1 MTGSV
6 VRVLALWSPDWPVT
20 AAAHAAR
27 VPPHQPAAV
36 FVAGRVLACSA
47 VARAQGVRRG
57 LRRREAQA
65 RCPDL
70 AVLTPDPDR
79 DARAFE
85 PVVAA
90 VEELAPGVEILRPG
104 LVALP
109 ARGPAG
115 WFGGELAAA
124 ERLVDQVAAR
134 TGAEVQAGFADGLF
148 AAVLAARRAV
158 AVAPGDTPAFLA
170 ALGVEELDR
179 EPDIDRSA
187 LVDLLRRL
195 GLLSLGAFAALDPA
209 DVASRF
215 GADAV
220 LCHRLA
226 RGLDPRPPLRR
237 QPPEELAVEAELD
250 PPVDRVDAA
259 AFAARGLAER
269 LHATLAGHGLACT
282 RLGVTAHT
290 AAGEELHRIWRCAEP
305 LTPAAT
311 VDRVRWQ
318 LDAWLT
324 NRRDTPREGAV
335 VRLRLVPEETVAA
348 GALQRGLW
356 GETGEAD
363 ERAGRALVR
372 VQALLGP
379 ESVVTAVRGGGRDPA
394 ERVRLVP
401 WGDERAEP
409 AAAAPAADARR
420 PGGAAPAHAADPAR
434 HPGPAD
440 LVPDLADAAPAGWP
454 VDVLHR
460 TGRLSAVELLQ
471 QGGQSP
477 APRSRR
483 RRLPAHRSPRPSSV
497 PEPPPSWP
505 GRLPAPSPATVPPAP
520 LPALVHDAADEAVRL
535 DRPDL
540 LTAPPARV
548 AVDGRAP
555 AAVVGWSGPWPVW
568 ARWWS
573 PEATPTARMQVVLD
587 DGTALLL
594 VAREG
599 RWWVHGDLRLRGDT
613 KRPGASVPEA
623 PGRSWEGSQATIGGG
638 SAAPVMI
645 ATASDI
651 VCDCGVITVARLP
664 SRWMWMRSATSN
676 TCGMLWL
683 IRMTGR
689 PRSRTSRISCSTRL
703 PSLTPSAAV
712 GSSRMTTL
720 LPNAAERATAT
731 ACRCPPDRLS
741 TACPMFC
748 SVPRPARSCA
758 GRPRTS
764 CASCRASGTPSR
776 GRRAC
781 VPRGR
786 GTGCRRCPGPAP
798 RPATGTRSRC
808 PPGGRPSGC

>member
-1 MTGSV
+1 M
-6 VRVLALWSPDWPVT
+6 RVLALWSPDWPVT
-20 AAAHAAR
+20 AAAHAAG

-47 VARAQGVRRG
+47 VARTQGVRRG

-65 RCPDL
+65 RCPEL
-70 AVLTPDPDR
+70 AVLAPDPDR

-85 PVVAA
+85 PVVVA

-109 ARGPAG
+109 ARGPAS
-115 WFGGELAAA
+115 WFGGELTAA

-134 TGAEVQAGFADGLF
+134 TGVEVQAGFADGLF

-195 GLLSLGAFAALDPA
+195 GLLNLGAFAALDPA

-237 QPPEELAVEAELD
+237 RPPEELTVEAELD

-324 NRRDTPREGAV
+324 NRRHTPEDGAV

-379 ESVVTAVRGGGRDPA
+379 ESVVTAVLGGGRDPA
-394 ERVRLVP
+394 ERIRLVP
-401 WGDERAEP
+401 WGDDRAEP
-409 AAAAPAADARR
+409 DPPPAAASPPAASSSTALPAASPTAALPAAASPRSGPAAASGRR
-420 PGGAAPAHAADPAR
+420 R
-434 HPGPAD
+434 PAD
-440 LVPDLADAAPAGWP
+440 LVPDLTGAAPAGWP
-454 VDVLHR
+454 VDVLRR

-471 QGGQSP
+471 QGGPPPGS
-477 APRSRR
+477 RSRR
-483 RRLPAHRSPRPSSV
+483 RRLPVHRSPRPSPVRES
-497 PEPPPSWP
+497 PPSWP
-505 GRLPAPSPATVPPAP
+505 GRLPAPSPATVPPEP
-520 LPALVHDAADEAVRL
+520 LPALVHDAAEEVVRL

-540 LTAPPARV
+540 LSAPPARV
-548 AVDGRAP
+548 TVDGRAP

-573 PEATPTARMQVVLD
+573 PEATPSARMQVVLD

-594 VAREG
+594 IAREN
-599 RWWVHGDLRLRGDT
+599 RWWV
-613 KRPGASVPEA
+613 A
-623 PGRSWEGSQATIGGG
+623 
-638 SAAPVMI
+638 
-645 ATASDI
+645 
-651 VCDCGVITVARLP
+651 GVY
-664 SRWMWMRSATSN
+664 
-676 TCGMLWL
+676 
-683 IRMTGR
+683 
-689 PRSRTSRISCSTRL
+689 
-703 PSLTPSAAV
+703 
-712 GSSRMTTL
+712 
-720 LPNAAERATAT
+720 
-731 ACRCPPDRLS
+731 D
-741 TACPMFC
+741 
-748 SVPRPARSCA
+748 
-758 GRPRTS
+758 
-764 CASCRASGTPSR
+764 
-776 GRRAC
+776 
-781 VPRGR
+781 
-786 GTGCRRCPGPAP
+786 
-798 RPATGTRSRC
+798 
-808 PPGGRPSGC
+808 

>member
-1 MTGSV
+1 MRCAGAPHVPETAITGRA

-27 VPPHQPAAV
+27 IPPHQPAAV

-65 RCPDL
+65 RCPEL

-109 ARGPAG
+109 ARGPVS
-115 WFGGELAAA
+115 WFGGELTAA

-134 TGAEVQAGFADGLF
+134 TGVEVQAGFADGLF

-237 QPPEELAVEAELD
+237 RPPEELTVEAELD

-324 NRRDTPREGAV
+324 HRRDTPEDGAV

-379 ESVVTAVRGGGRDPA
+379 ESVVTAVLGGGRDPA
-394 ERVRLVP
+394 ERIRLVP
-401 WGDERAEP
+401 WGDDRGEPPP
-409 AAAAPAADARR
+409 AAPSPAAPSVAASVAAPAAAPPSR
-420 PGGAAPAHAADPAR
+420 PGPPAASGR
-434 HPGPAD
+434 RRPAD
-440 LVPDLADAAPAGWP
+440 LVPDLTGAAPAGWP
-454 VDVLHR
+454 VDVLRR
-460 TGRLSAVELLQ
+460 TGRLSAVELQ
-471 QGGQSP
+471 QGGLP
-477 APRSRR
+477 PGPRSRR
-483 RRLPAHRSPRPSSV
+483 RRLPAHRSPRPSPV
-497 PEPPPSWP
+497 REPPPSWP
-505 GRLPAPSPATVPPAP
+505 GRLPAPSPATVPPTP
-520 LPALVHDAADEAVRL
+520 LPALVHDTAGEPVRL
-535 DRPDL
+535 VGPDL
-540 LTAPPARV
+540 LAAPPARV
-548 AVDGRAP
+548 TVDGRAP

-573 PEATPTARMQVVLD
+573 PEATPAARMQVVLD

-594 VAREG
+594 VARDG
-599 RWWVHGDLRLRGDT
+599 RWWV
-613 KRPGASVPEA
+613 
-623 PGRSWEGSQATIGGG
+623 
-638 SAAPVMI
+638 
-645 ATASDI
+645 
-651 VCDCGVITVARLP
+651 
-664 SRWMWMRSATSN
+664 
-676 TCGMLWL
+676 
-683 IRMTGR
+683 
-689 PRSRTSRISCSTRL
+689 
-703 PSLTPSAAV
+703 
-712 GSSRMTTL
+712 
-720 LPNAAERATAT
+720 
-731 ACRCPPDRLS
+731 
-741 TACPMFC
+741 
-748 SVPRPARSCA
+748 A
-758 GRPRTS
+758 GIYD
-764 CASCRASGTPSR
+764 
-776 GRRAC
+776 
-781 VPRGR
+781 
-786 GTGCRRCPGPAP
+786 
-798 RPATGTRSRC
+798 
-808 PPGGRPSGC
+808 

>member
-1 MTGSV
+1 M
-6 VRVLALWSPDWPVT
+6 
-20 AAAHAAR
+20 
-27 VPPHQPAAV
+27 
-36 FVAGRVLACSA
+36 
-47 VARAQGVRRG
+47 
-57 LRRREAQA
+57 
-65 RCPDL
+65 
-70 AVLTPDPDR
+70 LTPDPDR

-85 PVVAA
+85 PVVVA

-195 GLLSLGAFAALDPA
+195 GLRSLGAFAALDPA

-237 QPPEELAVEAELD
+237 RPPEELTVEAELD

-324 NRRDTPREGAV
+324 NRRDTPEDGAV

-379 ESVVTAVRGGGRDPA
+379 ESVVTAVLGGGRDPA

-401 WGDERAEP
+401 WGDDRAEP
-409 AAAAPAADARR
+409 EPPPAAPSPADRPPPRRLARGPAPLRDAGARR
-420 PGGAAPAHAADPAR
+420 TWFPTSPTPRRPAGRSTCCAAPGGSRRWSCSSRVASRPAR
-434 HPGPAD
+434 APGGDGCPS
-440 LVPDLADAAPAGWP
+440 
-454 VDVLHR
+454 
-460 TGRLSAVELLQ
+460 T
-471 QGGQSP
+471 
-477 APRSRR
+477 APRARRRCGSRR
-483 RRLPAHRSPRPSSV
+483 RRGRAACPPRPRPRCRPSRCPRSSTTPRTKRSASTAPTCSPRHPPGSRSTAGR
-497 PEPPPSWP
+497 PPPS
-505 GRLPAPSPATVPPAP
+505 S
-520 LPALVHDAADEAVRL
+520 
-535 DRPDL
+535 
-540 LTAPPARV
+540 
-548 AVDGRAP
+548 DG
-555 AAVVGWSGPWPVW
+555 
-568 ARWWS
+568 
-573 PEATPTARMQVVLD
+573 
-587 DGTALLL
+587 
-594 VAREG
+594 
-599 RWWVHGDLRLRGDT
+599 
-613 KRPGASVPEA
+613 
-623 PGRSWEGSQATIGGG
+623 
-638 SAAPVMI
+638 
-645 ATASDI
+645 
-651 VCDCGVITVARLP
+651 
-664 SRWMWMRSATSN
+664 
-676 TCGMLWL
+676 
-683 IRMTGR
+683 
-689 PRSRTSRISCSTRL
+689 
-703 PSLTPSAAV
+703 
-712 GSSRMTTL
+712 
-720 LPNAAERATAT
+720 
-731 ACRCPPDRLS
+731 
-741 TACPMFC
+741 
-748 SVPRPARSCA
+748 
-758 GRPRTS
+758 
-764 CASCRASGTPSR
+764 
-776 GRRAC
+776 
-781 VPRGR
+781 RGR
-786 GTGCRRCPGPAP
+786 GRCGPAGGARRPRRPPGCRSSSTTARRCCSSPA
-798 RPATGTRSRC
+798 RGGGGCTGIYD
-808 PPGGRPSGC
+808 

>member
-1 MTGSV
+1 MTERA

-20 AAAHAAR
+20 AAAHAAG

-47 VARAQGVRRG
+47 VARTQGVRRG

-65 RCPDL
+65 RCPEL
-70 AVLTPDPDR
+70 AVLAPDPDR

-85 PVVAA
+85 PVVVA

-109 ARGPAG
+109 SRGPAS
-115 WFGGELAAA
+115 WFGGELTAA

-134 TGAEVQAGFADGLF
+134 TGVEVQAGFADGLF

-195 GLLSLGAFAALDPA
+195 GLRSLGAFAALDPA

-237 QPPEELAVEAELD
+237 RPPEELTVEAELD

-324 NRRDTPREGAV
+324 NRRHTPEDGAV

-379 ESVVTAVRGGGRDPA
+379 ESVVTAVLGGGREPA
-394 ERVRLVP
+394 ERIRLVP
-401 WGDERAEP
+401 WGDDRAEP
-409 AAAAPAADARR
+409 DPPPAASSPAASPPAARPPPRRLARVRAPLRDGGARR
-420 PGGAAPAHAADPAR
+420 TWSP
-434 HPGPAD
+434 
-440 LVPDLADAAPAGWP
+440 
-454 VDVLHR
+454 
-460 TGRLSAVELLQ
+460 T
-471 QGGQSP
+471 SP
-477 APRSRR
+477 APRLPGGRSTCCAAPGGSRRWSCSSRMARRPAHAPDGDGYLSTAPRARRRCGSRR
-483 RRLPAHRSPRPSSV
+483 RRGRAACPPRPRPPCRPSRCPRSSTTPRTKRSGSTAPTCSPRRPPGSRSRAARPLPSS
-497 PEPPPSWP
+497 
-505 GRLPAPSPATVPPAP
+505 
-520 LPALVHDAADEAVRL
+520 
-535 DRPDL
+535 
-540 LTAPPARV
+540 
-548 AVDGRAP
+548 
-555 AAVVGWSGPWPVW
+555 
-568 ARWWS
+568 
-573 PEATPTARMQVVLD
+573 
-587 DGTALLL
+587 
-594 VAREG
+594 
-599 RWWVHGDLRLRGDT
+599 
-613 KRPGASVPEA
+613 
-623 PGRSWEGSQATIGGG
+623 
-638 SAAPVMI
+638 
-645 ATASDI
+645 
-651 VCDCGVITVARLP
+651 
-664 SRWMWMRSATSN
+664 
-676 TCGMLWL
+676 
-683 IRMTGR
+683 
-689 PRSRTSRISCSTRL
+689 
-703 PSLTPSAAV
+703 
-712 GSSRMTTL
+712 
-720 LPNAAERATAT
+720 
-731 ACRCPPDRLS
+731 
-741 TACPMFC
+741 
-748 SVPRPARSCA
+748 A
-758 GRPRTS
+758 G
-764 CASCRASGTPSR
+764 
-776 GRRAC
+776 
-781 VPRGR
+781 RGR
-786 GTGCRRCPGPAP
+786 GRCGPAGGARRPPRRPGCRSSSTTARPCCSSPARAGGGWPGSTTDPERRNGRALRSRKRPAVRGGVLRPPQAAAP
-798 RPATGTRSRC
+798 RRRS
-808 PPGGRPSGC
+808 

>member
-1 MTGSV
+1 MTERA

-20 AAAHAAR
+20 AAAHAAG

-47 VARAQGVRRG
+47 VARTQGVRRG

-65 RCPDL
+65 RCPEL
-70 AVLTPDPDR
+70 AVLAPDLDR

-85 PVVAA
+85 PVVVA

-109 ARGPAG
+109 SRGPAS
-115 WFGGELAAA
+115 WFGGELTAA

-134 TGAEVQAGFADGLF
+134 TGVEVQAGFADGLF

-195 GLLSLGAFAALDPA
+195 GLRSLGAFAALDPA

-237 QPPEELAVEAELD
+237 RPPEELTVEAELD

-324 NRRDTPREGAV
+324 NRRHTPEDGAV

-379 ESVVTAVRGGGRDPA
+379 ESVVTAVLGGGREPA
-394 ERVRLVP
+394 ERIRLVP
-401 WGDERAEP
+401 WGDDRAEP
-409 AAAAPAADARR
+409 DPPPAASSPAASPPAASPRSG
-420 PGGAAPAHAADPAR
+420 PGAASGR
-434 HPGPAD
+434 RRPAD
-440 LVPDLADAAPAGWP
+440 LVPDLTGAAPAGWP
-454 VDVLHR
+454 VDVLRR

-471 QGGQSP
+471 QDGPPPGS
-477 APRSRR
+477 RSRR
-483 RRLPAHRSPRPSSV
+483 RRLPVHRSPRPSPVRES
-497 PEPPPSWP
+497 PPSWP
-505 GRLPAPSPATVPPAP
+505 GRLPAPSPATVPPEP

-540 LTAPPARV
+540 LSAPPARV
-548 AVDGRAP
+548 TVEGRAP

-573 PEATPTARMQVVLD
+573 PEATPSARMQVVLD

-594 VAREG
+594 IARES
-599 RWWVHGDLRLRGDT
+599 RWWV
-613 KRPGASVPEA
+613 A
-623 PGRSWEGSQATIGGG
+623 
-638 SAAPVMI
+638 
-645 ATASDI
+645 
-651 VCDCGVITVARLP
+651 GVY
-664 SRWMWMRSATSN
+664 
-676 TCGMLWL
+676 
-683 IRMTGR
+683 
-689 PRSRTSRISCSTRL
+689 
-703 PSLTPSAAV
+703 
-712 GSSRMTTL
+712 
-720 LPNAAERATAT
+720 
-731 ACRCPPDRLS
+731 D
-741 TACPMFC
+741 
-748 SVPRPARSCA
+748 
-758 GRPRTS
+758 
-764 CASCRASGTPSR
+764 
-776 GRRAC
+776 
-781 VPRGR
+781 
-786 GTGCRRCPGPAP
+786 
-798 RPATGTRSRC
+798 
-808 PPGGRPSGC
+808 

>member
-1 MTGSV
+1 MTERA

-20 AAAHAAR
+20 AAAHAAG

-47 VARAQGVRRG
+47 VARTQGVRRG

-65 RCPDL
+65 RCPEL
-70 AVLTPDPDR
+70 AVLAPDPDR

-85 PVVAA
+85 PVVVA

-109 ARGPAG
+109 SRGPAS
-115 WFGGELAAA
+115 WFGGELTAA

-134 TGAEVQAGFADGLF
+134 TGVEVQAGFADGLF

-195 GLLSLGAFAALDPA
+195 GLRGLGAFAALDPA

-237 QPPEELAVEAELD
+237 RPPEELTVEAELD

-324 NRRDTPREGAV
+324 NRRHTPEDGAV

-379 ESVVTAVRGGGRDPA
+379 ESVVTAVLGGGREPA
-394 ERVRLVP
+394 ERIRLVP
-401 WGDERAEP
+401 WGDDRAEP
-409 AAAAPAADARR
+409 DPPPAASSPATSPPAASPRSG
-420 PGGAAPAHAADPAR
+420 PGAAPGR
-434 HPGPAD
+434 RRPAD
-440 LVPDLADAAPAGWP
+440 LVPDLTGAAPAGWP
-454 VDVLHR
+454 VDVLRR

-471 QGGQSP
+471 QDGPPPGS
-477 APRSRR
+477 RSRR
-483 RRLPAHRSPRPSSV
+483 RRLPVHRSPRPSPVRES
-497 PEPPPSWP
+497 PPSWP
-505 GRLPAPSPATVPPAP
+505 GRLPAPSPATVPPEP

-540 LTAPPARV
+540 LSAPPARV
-548 AVDGRAP
+548 TVEGRAP

-573 PEATPTARMQVVLD
+573 PEATPSARMQVVLD

-594 VAREG
+594 IARES
-599 RWWVHGDLRLRGDT
+599 RWWV
-613 KRPGASVPEA
+613 A
-623 PGRSWEGSQATIGGG
+623 
-638 SAAPVMI
+638 
-645 ATASDI
+645 
-651 VCDCGVITVARLP
+651 GVY
-664 SRWMWMRSATSN
+664 
-676 TCGMLWL
+676 
-683 IRMTGR
+683 
-689 PRSRTSRISCSTRL
+689 
-703 PSLTPSAAV
+703 
-712 GSSRMTTL
+712 
-720 LPNAAERATAT
+720 
-731 ACRCPPDRLS
+731 D
-741 TACPMFC
+741 
-748 SVPRPARSCA
+748 
-758 GRPRTS
+758 
-764 CASCRASGTPSR
+764 
-776 GRRAC
+776 
-781 VPRGR
+781 
-786 GTGCRRCPGPAP
+786 
-798 RPATGTRSRC
+798 
-808 PPGGRPSGC
+808 